1 MISKEEIEKAKE
13 TSNSY
18 IRAIDTF
25 GTIDYKCINNLY
37 TPIKTFLQYIDQLEL
52 EVRATEKVHEYDV
65 KMIDEVKGEAVK
77 LYKKIDKL
85 NKIID
90 EMAKYIA
97 TDEKEFSTKICDDM
111 SAKCETDTDCK
122 LCIKQYFEKKVKKG

>member
-1 MISKEEIEKAKE
+1 MSFSKEEIEKAKE

-37 TPIKTFLQYIDQLEL
+37 TPIKTLLQYIEQLEQ
-52 EVRATEKVHEYDV
+52 ENSKQ
-65 KMIDEVKGEAVK
+65 
-77 LYKKIDKL
+77 

-90 EMAKYIA
+90 ETVKYIA
-97 TDEKEFSTKICDDM
+97 TLDIDEDICSKIQNKHCDKM
-111 SAKCETDTDCK
+111 SFGECEN
-122 LCIKQYFEKKVKKG
+122 CIKKYFKEKVKRG